1 MTEGMREGSVE
12 PEQSSSQSPPPLNPQ
27 LIPSPPTTP
36 PFRGGDK
43 EDRAGVIG
51 G

>member
-27 LIPSPPTTP
+27 LIPSPSTTP
-36 PFRGGDK
+36 RFRGGDK